1 MSEMTATRI
10 ARWTTLA
17 AGAVAWL
24 VVASLLYRTSVPHL
38 DLGGLDV
45 HRFFTDAELRR
56 AQRYERFVYL
66 VWLAATVSSLVALTV
81 LVRRAPRI
89 AWSIGLGPIGSG
101 VIVGMLTLVTLWF
114 VSLPFGIALQWWD
127 HRHGLA
133 PGDYLAWLLA
143 PWATLS
149 FEAAYAMGTIVL
161 VMSLARKLGER
172 WWIAGG
178 AVFVALAV
186 GFAMLFGWLAGAGTK
201 PIPAGYR
208 ADVTRLERI
217 EHVTGTPVTVQKV
230 SDYTHEV
237 NAYSAGVGP
246 SARVVLWDT
255 LLDGRLGHGE
265 VRVVLAHELGHV
277 WHRHIWKG
285 LAWFALFAFPGA
297 WLVARVT
304 RRHGGMGEPAA
315 IPLAV
320 LTLVVAGLAAT
331 PFENVVSRRY
341 EAEADWSALQATRD
355 APSGARL
362 FERFQRTSLAE
373 PNPPTWAY
381 VLLETHPTLAQRLAM
396 VEAWKRR
403 NAGR

>member
-1 MSEMTATRI
+1 MTATRI
-10 ARWTTLA
+10 VRGTTLTVLA
-17 AGAVAWL
+17 AAWILLAWL
-24 VVASLLYRTSVPHL
+24 LFRTSVPHL

-45 HRFFTDAELRR
+45 HRYFTDAELRR
-56 AQRYERFVYL
+56 AHRYERFAYV
-66 VWLAATVSSLVALTV
+66 VWLAATVATIAALAV

-114 VSLPFGIALQWWD
+114 VSLPFGILLQWWD

-133 PGDYLAWLLA
+133 PGHYLEWLIA
-143 PWATLS
+143 PWATLT

-161 VMSLARKLGER
+161 VMSLARWLGAR

-186 GFAMLFGWLAGAGTK
+186 GFALLGGWVAGAGTD
-201 PIPAGYR
+201 PVPARYR
-208 ADVTRLERI
+208 ADVTRLERV
-217 EHVTGTPVTVQKV
+217 EHVSGTPVTVQQV
-230 SDYTHEV
+230 SDYTHEI
-237 NAYSAGVGP
+237 NAYSIGIGP

-255 LLDGRLGHGE
+255 LLDGRLSSGE

-285 LAWFALFAFPGA
+285 LAWVALFAFPGA

-304 RRHGGMGEPAA
+304 RRTGGMGEAA
-315 IPLAV
+315 SIPLAV
-320 LTLVVAGLAAT
+320 LTLVVVGLVAA
-331 PFENVVSRRY
+331 PFENLVSRRY
-341 EAEADWSALQATRD
+341 EAEADWSALNATRD
-355 APSGARL
+355 AASGRKL
-362 FERFQRTSLAE
+362 FERFERTSLAE

-381 VLLETHPTLAQRLAM
+381 LLLENHPTLAQRLAM
-396 VEAWKRR
+396 VEAWKQRR
-403 NAGR
+403 TGAK